1 MMIMTTQELL
11 KNFNS
16 DDCILIYGLGV
27 TGKAL
32 AEFCENK
39 KFCYF
44 ITDQNKSLSWEGKY
58 FQGFLDSSHDFKAQ
72 KIKFIIPSPGV
83 PLTDPLVQKVLKEK
97 IPIVGELELAS
108 LYLKGDFIA
117 VTGTNGKSTTVKL
130 INELLNDAGVESGLM
145 GNIGFPLISAVSEP
159 PKFWYVVEE
168 SSYQLELIGQM
179 RHKVAVC
186 LNVTDDHLDRYDS
199 MAEYAQAKCQIIKN
213 AEAGDWFVFNADD
226 EFCVRM
232 SWVAKDKK
240 QRLLPFSLVNSVK
253 EGAFVEKEHFVVR
266 LEGKEYQF
274 DLKSCSLKG
283 LHNQEN
289 MMAALLAVLVVNS
302 KPEAVGAYRKK
313 LKNFSALQHRL
324 EKVGSFN
331 GVDYYDD
338 SKGTNVGA
346 VVMSLA
352 SFDQPVILIAGGKDK
367 NSNYSPL
374 KGLLK
379 GKVKKLI
386 LLGEAKDKMHEVLK
400 NSADTVL
407 ANSMKEAVKVARA
420 CAAPG
425 DVVLLSP
432 ACSSFDQ
439 YQNYKERGLDF
450 QACVKNER

>member
-1 MMIMTTQELL
+1 MTTQEIL
-11 KNFNS
+11 KNYNS
-16 DDCILIYGLGV
+16 DDAILIYGLGV

-32 AEFCENK
+32 AEFCEKK
-39 KFCYF
+39 KFRYF
-44 ITDQNKSLSWEGKY
+44 ITDQNKNLNWEGKY
-58 FQGFLDSSHDFKAQ
+58 FQGFIDLSHELKG
-72 KIKFIIPSPGV
+72 KGIKFMIPSPGV
-83 PLTDPLVQKVLKEK
+83 PLTDPLVQKVLREK

-130 INELLNDAGVESGLM
+130 INELLNDAGVENGLM

-159 PKFWYVVEE
+159 PKIWYVIEE
-168 SSYQLELIGQM
+168 SSYQLELIGHM

-186 LNVTDDHLDRYDS
+186 LNVTDDHLDRYAG
-199 MAEYAQAKCQIIKN
+199 MAEYAEAKNQIIRN
-213 AEAGDWFVFNADD
+213 SQAGDWFVFNADD
-226 EFCVRM
+226 EYCVRM
-232 SWVAKDKK
+232 SWRAKDKK
-240 QRLLPFSLVNSVK
+240 MHLLPFSLVNAVH
-253 EGAFVEKEHFVVR
+253 EGACIEKEHLVVR
-266 LEGKEYQF
+266 LGGREYKF
-274 DLKSCSLKG
+274 DLKSCALKG

-289 MMAALLAVLVVNS
+289 MMAAVLAVLVVNS
-302 KPEAVGAYRKK
+302 NSEAVEAYRKK
-313 LKNFSALQHRL
+313 LKNFSALPHRV
-324 EKVGSFN
+324 EKVGSFD

-367 NSNYSPL
+367 NSDYFPL

-386 LLGEAKDKMHEVLK
+386 LLGEAKEKMYQALK
-400 NSADTVL
+400 DSVDTTLVDD
-407 ANSMKEAVKVARA
+407 MKAAVKLAHNNAVS
-420 CAAPG
+420 G

-450 QACVKNER
+450 QTCIKNECRR

>member
-1 MMIMTTQELL
+1 MTTQELL

-16 DDCILIYGLGV
+16 EDAILIYGLGV

-32 AEFCENK
+32 AEFCEKK
-39 KFCYF
+39 KFRYF
-44 ITDQNKSLSWEGKY
+44 ITDQNKNLAWQGKY
-58 FQGFLDSSHDFKAQ
+58 FQGFIDSSHDLKG
-72 KIKFIIPSPGV
+72 KEIKFIIPSPGV

-130 INELLNDAGVESGLM
+130 INELLNDAGIENGLM
-145 GNIGFPLISAVSEP
+145 GNIGCPLISAVSEP
-159 PKFWYVVEE
+159 PKFWYVIEE
-168 SSYQLELIGQM
+168 SSYQLEMIGQM
-179 RHKVAVC
+179 RHKIAVC

-199 MAEYAQAKCQIIKN
+199 MAGYAKAKSHIIKN
-213 AEAGDWFVFNADD
+213 SQAGDGFIFNADD
-226 EFCVRM
+226 EHCVRM
-232 SWVAKDKK
+232 SWAAQDRKMH
-240 QRLLPFSLVNSVK
+240 LLPFSLVNAVG
-253 EGAFVEKEHFVVR
+253 EGACVEQDQLVVR
-266 LEGKEYQF
+266 LDGIEYKF
-274 DLKSCSLKG
+274 DLKACALKG

-302 KPEAVGAYRKK
+302 KSEAIKAYQGK
-313 LKNFSALQHRL
+313 LKNFSALPHRV
-324 EKVGSFN
+324 EKVGSFD

-367 NSNYSPL
+367 NSDYFPL

-386 LLGEAKDKMHEVLK
+386 LLGEAKEKMHQVF
-400 NSADTVL
+400 NDSVDTVL
-407 ANSMKEAVKVARA
+407 VHDMKEAVNVAHKNA
-420 CAAPG
+420 VSG
-425 DVVLLSP
+425 DIVLLSP

-439 YQNYKERGLDF
+439 YQDYKERGLDF
-450 QACVKNER
+450 QTCVKNECRR

>member
-1 MMIMTTQELL
+1 MTTQELL
-11 KNFNS
+11 TNLNP
-16 DDCILIYGLGV
+16 DDCILIYGLGA

-32 AEFCENK
+32 AKFCEEK

-44 ITDQNKSLSWEGKY
+44 ITDQNKNLAWEGKY
-58 FQGFLDSSHDFKAQ
+58 FQGFLDSSHEFEGKR
-72 KIKFIIPSPGV
+72 IKFIIPSPGV

-108 LYLKGDFIA
+108 LCLKGDFIA

-130 INELLNDAGVESGLM
+130 INELLNDAGVENSLT

-159 PKFWYVVEE
+159 PKFWYVIEE

-179 RHKVAVC
+179 RHKIAVC
-186 LNVTDDHLDRYDS
+186 LNVTNDHLNRHDS
-199 MAEYAQAKCQIIKN
+199 MADYAKAKSHIIKN
-213 AEAGDWFVFNADD
+213 SLVGDWFVFNEDD

-232 SWVAKDKK
+232 SWAAKDKK
-240 QRLLPFSLVNSVK
+240 MRLLPFSLVNAPR
-253 EGAFVEKEHFVVR
+253 EGACIEKDHLVMR
-266 LEGKEYQF
+266 LEGREFKF
-274 DLKSCSLKG
+274 DLKSCTLRG

-302 KPEAVGAYRKK
+302 EPKAIEAYRSK
-313 LKNFSALQHRL
+313 LKNFSALPHRV
-324 EKVGSFN
+324 EKVGSFD
-331 GVDYYDD
+331 GVEYYDD

-352 SFDQPVILIAGGKDK
+352 SFDQPVILIAGGQDK
-367 NSNYSPL
+367 NSDYFPL

-386 LLGEAKDKMHEVLK
+386 LLGEAKEKMNQVLK
-400 NSADTVL
+400 DSADTVL
-407 ANSMKEAVKVARA
+407 VNDMREAVKMAHKSAVS
-420 CAAPG
+420 G

-439 YQNYKERGLDF
+439 YQNYEERGLDF
-450 QACVKNER
+450 QTCVKNECRR